1 MKKIIW
7 EVQSLSLLPVLKY
20 CKKCGRK
27 NLFACSQQ
35 FRINAQRRYLDIWL
49 IYKCSDCNTTWN
61 ATVYSRISP
70 QALKPE
76 RLDGFYK
83 NNNELVEKYAMNSQ
97 FLQENGVE
105 VSSPKY
111 SVIGDCFSLNEAVQL
126 EIKNKH
132 SLSVKVSSVVRSKLL
147 LSEKEYLQLITRGKI
162 KSIPDQDLKKCKIKG
177 GVTLVFNNEFSDYKI
192 FNGDV
197 AK

>member
-35 FRINAQRRYLDIWL
+35 FRVNAQRRYLDIWL
-49 IYKCSDCNTTWN
+49 IYKCCDCNTTWN

-70 QALKPE
+70 QSIKPQL
-76 RLDGFYK
+76 LDGFYK
-83 NNNELVEKYAMNSQ
+83 NDNELVEKYAMDSQ

-105 VSSPKY
+105 VGLPQY
-111 SVIGDCFSLNEAVQL
+111 SVIGDCFSLNETVQL
-126 EIKNKH
+126 EIKSKY
-132 SLSVKVSSVVRSKLL
+132 SLSIKVSSVVRSKLL
-147 LSEKEYLQLITRGKI
+147 LSEKEYLQLITSGKI
-162 KSIPDQDLKKCKIKG
+162 KSFPNQDLKKCKLKE
-177 GVTLVFNNEFSDYKI
+177 GVTLVFDNELQMSRI
-192 FNGDV
+192 
-197 AK
+197 

>member
-27 NLFACSQQ
+27 NLFACSRQ
-35 FRINAQRRYLDIWL
+35 FRVNAQRRYLDIWL
-49 IYKCSDCNTTWN
+49 IYKCCDCNTTWN

-70 QALKPE
+70 QSIKPQL
-76 RLDGFYK
+76 LDGFYK
-83 NNNELVEKYAMNSQ
+83 NDNELVEKYAMDSQ

-105 VSSPKY
+105 VGLPKY
-111 SVIGDCFSLNEAVQL
+111 YVIGDCFSLNETVQL
-126 EIKNKH
+126 EIKSKY

-147 LSEKEYLQLITRGKI
+147 LSEKEYLQLITSGKI
-162 KSIPDQDLKKCKIKG
+162 KSFPNQDLKKCKLKE
-177 GVTLVFNNEFSDYKI
+177 GVTLVFDNELQMSRI
-192 FNGDV
+192 
-197 AK
+197 